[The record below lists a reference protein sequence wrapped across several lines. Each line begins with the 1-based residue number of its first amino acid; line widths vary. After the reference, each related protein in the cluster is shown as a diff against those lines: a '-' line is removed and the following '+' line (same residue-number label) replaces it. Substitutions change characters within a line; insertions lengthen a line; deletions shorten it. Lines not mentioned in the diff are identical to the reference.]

1 MEDEINTR
9 SSTRSRSSWP
19 QTLDLLELD
28 YLDESSLP
36 ENSQC
41 VMHEKSFT
49 IDEEMA
55 ATENR
60 ELVAMTEDSRNL
72 LQHTEDSCS
81 KVKEQGLVVGKYETL
96 LDCFSEPTEPL
107 LNGYFLHSV
116 KFSKAKSISS
126 LFKQLAERHNLC
138 DINNSVIWKRFFATV
153 FKLIKTVK
161 QLRKNIISNWQRLVE
176 LFNTPFRFNKSNE
189 KYTKKQNSLAV
200 QSFFKCCVDP
210 SSSAGKQMITNGESK
225 YGLRIKP
232 SCSKCPKI
240 NKELL
245 QSKKTIKNLR
255 QKLRCLP
262 ISLPRIQ
269 KLQEALLSTSREN
282 EKLMSKLQEIS
293 DMHHNLLINVQLN
306 NIEME
311 ELKAE
316 NASLKAENKKL
327 VEENTT
333 MNEKLSTELILPFT
347 FKMS

>member
-1 MEDEINTR
+1 MHIN
-9 SSTRSRSSWP
+9 
-19 QTLDLLELD
+19 
-28 YLDESSLP
+28 SLHFLKT
-36 ENSQC
+36 C
-41 VMHEKSFT
+41 LIH
-49 IDEEMA
+49 
-55 ATENR
+55 R
-60 ELVAMTEDSRNL
+60 
-72 LQHTEDSCS
+72 
-81 KVKEQGLVVGKYETL
+81 VKEKGLVVGNYNSL
-96 LDCFSEPTEPL
+96 LDCFTEPTDPL
-107 LNGYFLHSV
+107 LTGYIVRSIHYSIV
-116 KFSKAKSISS
+116 KNRS
-126 LFKQLAERHNLC
+126 LVCKQIVERQALF
-138 DINNSVIWKRFFATV
+138 DIKNKVILKRFIV
-153 FKLIKTVK
+153 SVSHLMKKVLCLRRK
-161 QLRKNIISNWQRLVE
+161 QIINWHKLVE
-176 LFNTPFRFNKSNE
+176 LLNTPFSFNTSNE
-189 KYTKKQNSLAV
+189 VKDTKKQNSLAI
-200 QSFFKCCVDP
+200 QSFFKCSVDP
-210 SSSAGKQMITNGESK
+210 SSSADKQMTIIGESK

-327 VEENTT
+327 LEENTT